1 MCLWISLCC
10 CRLEIKDVA
19 AFVSSRF
26 ALNVSLLPALI
37 FSREKK
43 TGPQKSSRRVYLL
56 SQRERERTAE
66 EIEASHVTR
75 PPIIRSK
82 KHLFYFF
89 LFFLAAPS
97 SLSGESPVR
106 VQERLYLFL
115 LENCSSRRARH
126 SFHLP
131 DEGKRKKKE
140 IFLFFGWQRRSTHT
154 GTLVRVWPTNGN
166 VGPMWRD
173 PLDRCAYTHGLTQS
187 VSLTPGE

>member
-56 SQRERERTAE
+56 SQRERENGRRNRGQSRDAAPNHSLEKTP
-66 EIEASHVTR
+66 VFF
-75 PPIIRSK
+75 
-82 KHLFYFF
+82 FY
-89 LFFLAAPS
+89 FFLAAPS

>member
-82 KHLFYFF
+82 KHLFFFFIFFWLRHPRYLVNHQCAYRKGFIFFCSKIVQVDGHVTAFTCRTKGREKKKKFFFF
-89 LFFLAAPS
+89 L
-97 SLSGESPVR
+97 V
-106 VQERLYLFL
+106 
-115 LENCSSRRARH
+115 
-126 SFHLP
+126 
-131 DEGKRKKKE
+131 
-140 IFLFFGWQRRSTHT
+140 
-154 GTLVRVWPTNGN
+154 GN
-166 VGPMWRD
+166 VAAHTPVHWYVCGRPMG
-173 PLDRCAYTHGLTQS
+173 T
-187 VSLTPGE
+187 